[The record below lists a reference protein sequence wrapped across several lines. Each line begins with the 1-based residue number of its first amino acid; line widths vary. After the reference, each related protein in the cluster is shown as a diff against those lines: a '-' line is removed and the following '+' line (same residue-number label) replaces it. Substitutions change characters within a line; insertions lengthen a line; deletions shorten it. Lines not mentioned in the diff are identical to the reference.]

1 MDPNQYPYLESR
13 KQAKKEKDL
22 DVLQEELISMLSVHS
37 LKTDEVAALLFST
50 MRTVMLQKANKRK
63 LKENFS
69 IDVEKLDVEGILT
82 VQRALTESYLKNNLK
97 VD

>member
-69 IDVEKLDVEGILT
+69 IEVEKLNVEGILT

>member
-22 DVLQEELISMLSVHS
+22 DALQEELISMLSVHS

-50 MRTVMLQKANKRK
+50 MRIVMLQKANKRK

-69 IDVEKLDVEGILT
+69 INVEKLNVEGILT

>member
-1 MDPNQYPYLESR
+1 MDPNKYPYLENR

-22 DVLQEELISMLSVHS
+22 NVLQEELISMLSVHS

-50 MRTVMLQKANKRK
+50 MRIVMLQKANKRK
-63 LKENFS
+63 LKESFS
-69 IDVEKLDVEGILT
+69 VDVKKLNVEGILT

>member
-13 KQAKKEKDL
+13 KQAKKEKNL
-22 DVLQEELISMLSVHS
+22 DALQEELISMLSVHS

-50 MRTVMLQKANKRK
+50 MRIVMLQKVNKRK

-69 IDVEKLDVEGILT
+69 IDVEKLNVEGILT

>member
-22 DVLQEELISMLSVHS
+22 DNLQEELISMLSVYS
-37 LKTDEVAALLFST
+37 LKTDEVATLLFST

-69 IDVEKLDVEGILT
+69 IDVEKLNVEGILT

-97 VD
+97 VG

>member
-1 MDPNQYPYLESR
+1 MDPNKYPYLESR

-22 DVLQEELISMLSVHS
+22 DALQEELISMLSVHS

-50 MRTVMLQKANKRK
+50 MRIVMLQKVNKRK

-69 IDVEKLDVEGILT
+69 IDVEKLNVEGILT

>member
-1 MDPNQYPYLESR
+1 MDPNQYLYLESR

-22 DVLQEELISMLSVHS
+22 NVLQEEIISMLSVHS

-50 MRTVMLQKANKRK
+50 MRIVMLQKANKRK
-63 LKENFS
+63 LKESFS
-69 IDVEKLDVEGILT
+69 VDVEKLNVEGILT

>member
-50 MRTVMLQKANKRK
+50 MRIVMMQKANKRK

-69 IDVEKLDVEGILT
+69 VDVEKLNVEGILT